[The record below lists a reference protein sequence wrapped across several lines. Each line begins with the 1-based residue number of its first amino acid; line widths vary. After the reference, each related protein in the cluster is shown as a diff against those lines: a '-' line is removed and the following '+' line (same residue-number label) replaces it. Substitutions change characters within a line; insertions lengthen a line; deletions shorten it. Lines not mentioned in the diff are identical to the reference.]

1 MSFLLTNK
9 EAIPVFNKFDIFDG
23 ECGHVVFPASPPLVV
38 MCKPVLGGWVFSKQ
52 AGQDIDFQLLM
63 GGIDI
68 EKGREMEMAR
78 HLCKSEL
85 IEDRRKGFKE
95 LEEYVRLIGVGE
107 LVSLGLKEKDEQ
119 IRCSVSNILI
129 DLLS

>member
-1 MSFLLTNK
+1 
-9 EAIPVFNKFDIFDG
+9 
-23 ECGHVVFPASPPLVV
+23 
-38 MCKPVLGGWVFSKQ
+38 
-52 AGQDIDFQLLM
+52 M

-95 LEEYVRLIGVGE
+95 LEEYIRLIGVGE